1 MEQSFSRKQILGLS
15 AAAIATLASSSVL
28 GEDHAS
34 KKHSKKSKK
43 TNSMPV
49 GSAAE
54 ASAQCIVKG
63 RVCINMCVDVL
74 SEGHTEMAD
83 CLRSVEET
91 TALCEAFVTLSSL
104 HSVGTKKLASLC
116 LESCERCAAQ
126 CDKHADHHQE
136 CKDCAEAC
144 RNCIAEFKKLLAA

>member
-1 MEQSFSRKQILGLS
+1 MEQTFSRKQILGLGGATI
-15 AAAIATLASSSVL
+15 AALASSSVF
-28 GEDHAS
+28 GEDHSS
-34 KKHSKKSKK
+34 KKHSKKMKK
-43 TNSMPV
+43 SNAMPV

-54 ASAQCIVKG
+54 ASTQCILKG
-63 RVCINMCVDVL
+63 KICINMCVDAL

-91 TALCEAFVTLSSL
+91 IALCEAFVTLSSL
-104 HSVGTKKLASLC
+104 QSQATKKLASLC
-116 LESCERCAAQ
+116 IESCERCATQ

-144 RNCIAEFKKLLAA
+144 KTCISEFKKLLAA